1 MNFERIPGVWFA
13 FSAGAYVAGLLCS
26 VVFAGPAFVAGF
38 GIGGALVLL
47 NAWLSA
53 RRVKAAQ
60 FPHKSRVMATV
71 LGGFYT
77 RMIALG
83 ICLFAVVAYLNV
95 DPVGLVMG
103 LSVIPAGLFVML
115 ILILLVNRRPE
126 EV

>member
-1 MNFERIPGVWFA
+1 MNFQRLPGVWFA
-13 FSAGAYVAGLLCS
+13 FSAAVYVAGLVCCVLM
-26 VVFAGPAFVAGF
+26 AAPAFLAGF

-47 NAWLSA
+47 NAWASA
-53 RRVKAAQ
+53 RRVKKAE
-60 FPHKSRVMATV
+60 FPHRNRVMATV
-71 LGGFYT
+71 LGGFYA

-83 ICLFAVVAYLNV
+83 ICLFAVISFLNV
-95 DPVGLVMG
+95 DPVGLVVG